1 MLDLHY
7 CGSTLTEDE
16 WKEILEE
23 DPSYNYGLQDSTSI
37 EQDDEDEPVSDLQ
50 LPTDDQPIETSVT
63 TDTMAPVFEDDNA
76 NLPLEDIIY
85 FTC

>member
-1 MLDLHY
+1 MHY
-7 CGSTLTEDE
+7 RESKPTEDE

-23 DPSYNYGLQDSTSI
+23 DQSYNYGLQDSTSI

-63 TDTMAPVFEDDNA
+63 TDTMAPLSEDDNA

-85 FTC
+85 STY